1 MQSRDRRSDFEC
13 LMAAKNPR
21 EKPELIP
28 RPLQEAKMSEHKI
41 VGELRN
47 AFGKGASRKA
57 RAAGKTPAVIYG
69 HGSEPRHITLPAHE
83 IALILRTKNAILDL
97 ELAGKHETVMV
108 KAVQRD
114 AVLQIVEHI
123 DLVEIVKGEKVH
135 VEVPV
140 HIVGESLSGTTVELE
155 HHTVKL
161 FSEAAHIPT
170 FVEIHLNKE
179 GAGHH
184 VLASDIKLPAGTTLD
199 LAPETLVASVLATA
213 AGHSAELAGA

>member
-1 MQSRDRRSDFEC
+1 
-13 LMAAKNPR
+13 MAQASPDHN
-21 EKPELIP
+21 
-28 RPLQEAKMSEHKI
+28 I

-47 AFGKGASRKA
+47 SFGKGAARKL

-69 HGSEPRHITLPAHE
+69 HGSEPRHITMPAHE
-83 IALILRTKNAILDL
+83 IALILRTKNAILNLDI
-97 ELAGKHETVMV
+97 EGKTETVLV

-114 AVLQIVEHI
+114 AVLQIIEHI

-155 HHTVKL
+155 HHSVRL
-161 FSEAAHIPT
+161 IADAIHIPT
-170 FVEIHLNKE
+170 YVEIHLNKE

-184 VLASDIKLPAGTTLD
+184 VLASDIKLPAGVSLD
-199 LAPETLVASVLATA
+199 LPADALIASVLATA
-213 AGHSAELAGA
+213 AGHSEELAAAE